1 MKVSFFSYTGEDT
14 FIHRLSGVTKL
25 VCFLILSFVVMY
37 TYDVR
42 IMLVVGAFSVW
53 LFKVSKI
60 SFKQIKFLLTYLF
73 VFIVLNAIIT
83 YLFEPTQ
90 GNGIYGTYHEIYRF
104 NEHYVVTLEQLFY
117 LGSKVVKYMCVIP
130 LGLIFFCTTNP
141 SEFASSLNHAK
152 VPYKGAYAVS
162 LTLRY
167 FPDIARQFTDI
178 SNAQQARGLDMSGK
192 AKASQRLKNILMVIS
207 PLIFSTLDRVDMISN
222 AMDLRGF
229 GKYPTRTWYSFRK
242 TSKED
247 IISVCVCLLFV
258 VATAYMSIFV
268 TKGRFY
274 NPFI

>member
-1 MKVSFFSYTGEDT
+1 MKVNFFSYNNENT
-14 FIHRLSGVTKL
+14 FIHSLSGVTKL
-25 VCFLILSFVVMY
+25 ICFLILSFVVMY

-42 IMLVVGAFSVW
+42 IMLVIGAFSVW

-60 SFKQIKFLLTYLF
+60 SFKQVSFLLAYLI
-73 VFIVLNAIIT
+73 VFIILNAIIT

-90 GNGIYGTYHEIYRF
+90 GNMIYGTYTEVYRF
-104 NEHYVVTLEQLFY
+104 SEHYVVTLEQLFY
-117 LGSKVVKYMCVIP
+117 LASKMVKYLCIIP

-141 SEFASSLNHAK
+141 SEFASSLNRAK

-178 SNAQQARGLDMSGK
+178 SNAQQARGLDMS
-192 AKASQRLKNILMVIS
+192 AKEKPLQRLKNILMVIS
-207 PLIFSTLDRVDMISN
+207 PLIFSTLDRVEMIGN

-229 GKYPTRTWYSFRK
+229 GKYSTRTWYSSRK
-242 TSKED
+242 SGKED
-247 IISVCVCLLFV
+247 VIAVVVCLLFV
-258 VATAYMSIFV
+258 VVTAVVSIFI

>member
-1 MKVSFFSYTGEDT
+1 MKVNFFSYNDENT
-14 FIHRLSGVTKL
+14 FIHSLSGVTKL
-25 VCFLILSFVVMY
+25 LCFLILSFVVMY

-42 IMLVVGAFSVW
+42 IMLVVGAFSIW

-60 SFKQIKFLLTYLF
+60 SFKQIRFLLIYLI
-73 VFIVLNAIIT
+73 VFIILNAIIT

-90 GNGIYGTYHEIYRF
+90 GNSIYGTYTEIYRF
-104 NEHYVVTLEQLFY
+104 SEHYVVTLEQLFY
-117 LGSKVVKYMCVIP
+117 LGSKMVKYLCIIP

-178 SNAQQARGLDMSGK
+178 SNAQQARGLDMS
-192 AKASQRLKNILMVIS
+192 AKEKPLQRLKNILMVIS
-207 PLIFSTLDRVDMISN
+207 PLIFSTLDRVEMIGN

-229 GKYPTRTWYSFRK
+229 GKYATRTWYSSRK
-242 TSKED
+242 SGKQD
-247 IISVCVCLLFV
+247 VIAIMVCLGFV
-258 VATAYMSIFV
+258 VVTAIVSIFI

>member
-1 MKVSFFSYTGEDT
+1 MKVSFFSYNDENT

-25 VCFLILSFVVMY
+25 ICFLILSFVVMY

-42 IMLVVGAFSVW
+42 IMLVVGAFSIW
-53 LFKVSKI
+53 LFMVSKV
-60 SFKQIKFLLTYLF
+60 SFKQIRFLLAYLI

-104 NEHYVVTLEQLFY
+104 SEHYVVTLEQLFY
-117 LGSKVVKYMCVIP
+117 LFSKVVKYLCVIP

-192 AKASQRLKNILMVIS
+192 AKPMQRLKNILMVIS
-207 PLIFSTLDRVDMISN
+207 PLIFSTLDRVDMIGN

-229 GKYPTRTWYSFRK
+229 GKYPTRTWYSYRK
-242 TSKED
+242 SGKED
-247 IISVCVCLLFV
+247 FIAICVCLLFV
-258 VATAYMSIFV
+258 VVTAYVSIFV